1 MPRVTWDAV
10 GERFYE
16 IGVDRGVLYPTSALG
31 IAWSGLISVSET
43 PSGGE
48 PRPFYID
55 GIKYVNISAAEEFEA
70 AIGAFSSPSEF
81 SACDGV
87 SRIQN
92 GLLVTNQPRKP
103 FGLSYRSN
111 LGNDTDGMD
120 HAYKIHLV
128 YNALAAPS
136 QRANNTIDDSVNP
149 SIFNWSITTLP
160 PAITGY
166 KPTAHLVID
175 SRYTDPAKLSEI
187 EDLLYGTV
195 ATSSSL
201 PTPDELIAIFNA

>member
-1 MPRVTWDAV
+1 MPRVTWDV
-10 GERFYE
+10 IGERFYE

-81 SACDGV
+81 APCDGV
-87 SRIQN
+87 ARIQN